1 MNYFTISDIEQ
12 LSGIKAH
19 TLRIWEQRYK
29 ILRPKRK
36 ESKHRFY
43 DNEDLK
49 RILQIAHLN
58 RNGHKISKI
67 ARMTEEQIRS
77 LSLEEELNES
87 VYENFIHQ
95 LTEAC
100 RNLDEDRFHKIF
112 HTVYQHLG
120 FDKTVLHI
128 FYPMLE
134 RIGRTWMTDRIRP
147 VQEHFASNLISRKIM
162 MAVQHLDA
170 KQDGPVTLLFNPENE
185 HHEIPLLF
193 IHYLLKRKGK
203 RVVYFG
209 TNVSIEYL
217 EEFVNRHKTERLH
230 LHLITSIGHH
240 TPDELMKLLL
250 KKFTKQQI
258 VLSGPFSNS
267 ITISNSRLR
276 LLTSS
281 GALLHYCEED

>member
-1 MNYFTISDIEQ
+1 MDYFSISDIEH

-19 TLRIWEQRYK
+19 TLRIWEQRYR
-29 ILRPKRK
+29 ILVPKRK

-67 ARMTEEQIRS
+67 ARMTDEQIRT
-77 LSLEEELNES
+77 LTLQEELNES
-87 VYENFIHQ
+87 IYENFIHQ
-95 LTEAC
+95 FMEAC
-100 RNLDEDRFHKIF
+100 RNFDEDRFNKFF

-120 FDKTVLHI
+120 FEKTVLHI
-128 FYPMLE
+128 FYPVLE
-134 RIGRTWMTDRIRP
+134 RIGRNWMTDQVMP
-147 VQEHFASNLISRKIM
+147 VQEHFASNMISRKIQL
-162 MAVQHLDA
+162 AIQHLGVSQ
-170 KQDGPVTLLFNPENE
+170 KGPLTILFNPENE

-209 TNVSIEYL
+209 ADVSFEQL
-217 EEFVNRHKTERLH
+217 EEFTHRQKTDRLH
-230 LHLITSIGHH
+230 LHLITNL
-240 TPDELMKLLL
+240 TPFSPDDLVQHLLQ
-250 KKFTKQQI
+250 KFPKQQI
-258 VLSGPFSNS
+258 VLSGPYSG
-267 ITISNSRLR
+267 TIKNTNNRLR

-281 GALLHYCEED
+281 GALLHYCDED